1 MRRRFEF
8 ISKSAIADLEARGK
22 DAFERGHPYISTN
35 SMHWRR
41 GWKNA
46 RAARQKAT
54 VVVSKEDPEHRAM
67 LERAEMLK
75 RGAGGRWTVLGR

>member
-8 ISKSAIADLEARGK
+8 LSKAVICDLEARGK

-41 GWKNA
+41 GWRNA
-46 RAARQKAT
+46 QAARQKLT
-54 VVVSKEDPEHRAM
+54 VVVEKDDPDHRAM
-67 LERAEMLK
+67 LERAELMK
-75 RGAGGRWTVLGR
+75 RGAGGRWTVVGR

>member
-1 MRRRFEF
+1 MRRRFEYL
-8 ISKSAIADLEARGK
+8 SKRAILDLEERGR
-22 DAFERGHPYISTN
+22 DAFQRGHPYISTN

-46 RAARQKAT
+46 QAAKQRRT
-54 VVVSKEDPEHRAM
+54 VVAATDDPEHRAM
-67 LERAEMLK
+67 LQRAEMLK

>member
-1 MRRRFEF
+1 MRRRFEYLTKQT
-8 ISKSAIADLEARGK
+8 ILDLEARGK

-46 RAARQKAT
+46 QAAKQKRT
-54 VVVSKEDPEHRAM
+54 VVVPPEDPEHRAM
-67 LERAEMLK
+67 LQRAESMK
-75 RGAGGRWTVLGR
+75 RGGGGRWTVLGR